1 MTCPFNAKHEM
12 PKPEL
17 RHHLTHCP
25 DKAML
30 EPELKYGK
38 SARPVDK
45 RFHNFRLG
53 AFFFYLKSTNIF
65 LISAQKMCCG
75 YSLEAPHRG
84 AFNEYLHV
92 FVQK

>member
-30 EPELKYGK
+30 EPELKYG
-38 SARPVDK
+38 
-45 RFHNFRLG
+45 RLIHRSKT
-53 AFFFYLKSTNIF
+53 AFLGV
-65 LISAQKMCCG
+65 LWEQG
-75 YSLEAPHRG
+75 P
-84 AFNEYLHV
+84 
-92 FVQK
+92 